1 MNEPGMTGEIRV
13 LVVDDHPVVRQGVM
27 SLLGRHP
34 DITVVGEAEDG
45 AEVLPFLAE
54 HEVDVILIDIKMRG
68 QNGIDVARRI
78 VRSYPDIKIIILT
91 TYDDESYLHEALEA
105 GVHGFLLKSVS
116 HEILPDSIRSVVAG
130 ERLISPG
137 LMSSVLSSYQ
147 KLAQEQALQE
157 AGLEEVDLK
166 ILGAIAE
173 GASTK
178 DLSESF
184 YMSEATV
191 KRKIQEILEKLG
203 ATNRA
208 QAIAEAVR
216 RGWI

>member
-1 MNEPGMTGEIRV
+1 MNEYSLTEEIKV
-13 LVVDDHPVVRQGVM
+13 LVVDDHPVVRQGVL

-54 HEVDVILIDIKMRG
+54 HDVDVILIDIKMRG
-68 QNGIDVARRI
+68 QNGIEVARR
-78 VRSYPDIKIIILT
+78 VTHLYANVKVIILT
-91 TYDDESYLHEALEA
+91 TYDDESYLHEAMEA
-105 GVHGFLLKSVS
+105 GVHGYLLKSVS

-147 KLAQEQALQE
+147 KLAQEHALQE

-178 DLSESF
+178 DLSDGF